1 MWRGGPSERFFDLYF
16 SKKKKNKGRGLVELT
31 ITDNPKSYLIE
42 WLKGGPLEKPFSV
55 CKDMCKNG
63 KEAGF
68 SFQDWGMKV
77 GLQSESENVE
87 GEQEKRSRGG
97 ELSKVGW
104 YDRRD
109 LCSS

>member
-1 MWRGGPSERFFDLYF
+1 
-16 SKKKKNKGRGLVELT
+16 
-31 ITDNPKSYLIE
+31 
-42 WLKGGPLEKPFSV
+42 
-55 CKDMCKNG
+55 MCKNG

-97 ELSKVGW
+97 ELSKVG
-104 YDRRD
+104 
-109 LCSS
+109 